1 MALEDAL
8 ILSASLSTLF
18 QTTSPGI
25 LNTPSK
31 GRTTALA
38 KAFQAYDEVR
48 RPRAQRQVGTA
59 RETGEVYNLRDWR
72 GGGEGEERGM
82 GVEEVVRVLGGR
94 FEWLWRRD
102 LEGDVE
108 GVGERVRELVLV
120 GGLEP

>member
-8 ILSASLSTLF
+8 ILSTSLSTLF
-18 QTTSPGI
+18 SIASPHT

-31 GRTTALA
+31 SRTSALA

-72 GGGEGEERGM
+72 GGGDGVM
-82 GVEEVVRVLGGR
+82 GIEEVVRVLGGR

-108 GVGERVRELVLV
+108 GVGERVRELLQV

>member
-8 ILSASLSTLF
+8 ILTHSLSTLCSIA
-18 QTTSPGI
+18 SPHT
-25 LNTPSK
+25 LATPSK
-31 GRTTALA
+31 SRTSALA

-59 RETGEVYNLRDWR
+59 RETGEVYNMRDWR
-72 GGGEGEERGM
+72 EEGEGGM

-102 LEGDVE
+102 LEGDVD
-108 GVGERVRELVLV
+108 GVGERVRELL